1 MKYAPIDPALF
12 VQNRSKL
19 ATRLRKNSIAIIH
32 AADIMPRSAD
42 GVLPFIQNA
51 DLFYLTGVEQEDTI
65 LMLFPDAVEEKHREI
80 LFLRETTEHIR
91 VWEGDKLTIEQAQVA
106 TGVKTVLWNHEFP
119 QLLRTLGMQADTIYL
134 PINEHVRASQYVET
148 ADLRFVKHCQSIFP
162 LHRYE
167 RLAPIIYELRCVKS
181 PLEIALLQEA
191 CDMTDAGFRR
201 LLGYVRPGVWEY
213 EIEAELAHEWM
224 RRRSRGFAYPPIV
237 ASGVNA
243 CVLHY
248 VTNDHQCQDGDM
260 LLLDVAAEYANYN
273 ADMTRTIPVNGRFT
287 KRQRQVYDAVL
298 QVFRACYS
306 LIKPGVQLRE
316 YQKQVEAEMQEQL
329 CMIGLLK
336 PEDVAKQNP
345 EKPLLKQY
353 FPHGTSHHLGI
364 DVHDVSPPN
373 YALRPGMVLTIEPG
387 IYIRE
392 ENLGVRLENNILI
405 TEHGITDLMANIP
418 IEAEEIED
426 LMNA

>member
-1 MKYAPIDPALF
+1 
-12 VQNRSKL
+12 
-19 ATRLRKNSIAIIH
+19 
-32 AADIMPRSAD
+32 
-42 GVLPFIQNA
+42 
-51 DLFYLTGVEQEDTI
+51 
-65 LMLFPDAVEEKHREI
+65 
-80 LFLRETTEHIR
+80 
-91 VWEGDKLTIEQAQVA
+91 
-106 TGVKTVLWNHEFP
+106 
-119 QLLRTLGMQADTIYL
+119 
-134 PINEHVRASQYVET
+134 
-148 ADLRFVKHCQSIFP
+148 
-162 LHRYE
+162 
-167 RLAPIIYELRCVKS
+167 
-181 PLEIALLQEA
+181 
-191 CDMTDAGFRR
+191 
-201 LLGYVRPGVWEY
+201 
-213 EIEAELAHEWM
+213 
-224 RRRSRGFAYPPIV
+224 
-237 ASGVNA
+237 
-243 CVLHY
+243 
-248 VTNDHQCQDGDM
+248 M

-298 QVFRACYS
+298 HVFRACYT

-329 CMIGLLK
+329 LMIGLLK

-392 ENLGVRLENNILI
+392 ENLGVRLENNIVI

-418 IEAEEIED
+418 IEAEQIED

>member
-91 VWEGDKLTIEQAQVA
+91 VWEGDKLTIEQAQKA

-134 PINEHVRASQYVET
+134 PINEHVRASQNVET

-224 RRRSRGFAYPPIV
+224 RRRSRGFAYPPII

-298 QVFRACYS
+298 QVFRACYK

-316 YQKQVEAEMQEQL
+316 YQKQVESAMQEQL

-405 TEHGITDLMANIP
+405 TEHGVTDLMANIP

>member
-51 DLFYLTGVEQEDTI
+51 DLFYFTGVEQEDTI
-65 LMLFPDAVEEKHREI
+65 LLLFPDAVEEKFREI

-91 VWEGDKLTIEQAQVA
+91 VWEGDKLTIEQAQKA

-119 QLLRTLGMQADTIYL
+119 LLLRTLGMQADTIYL
-134 PINEHVRASQYVET
+134 PINEHVRASQSVET
-148 ADLRFVKHCQSIFP
+148 ADLRFVKHCQSLFP
-162 LHRYE
+162 LHHYE
-167 RLAPIIYELRCVKS
+167 RLAPLIYELRCVKS

-191 CDMTDAGFRR
+191 CAMTDAGFRR

-224 RRRSRGFAYPPIV
+224 RRRSRGFAYPPII
-237 ASGVNA
+237 ASGGNA

-248 VTNDHQCQDGDM
+248 VTNDHQCHDGDL

-298 QVFRACYS
+298 HVLRACYQ
-306 LIKPGVQLRE
+306 LLKPGVQLRD
-316 YQKQVEAEMQEQL
+316 YQKQTEAEMQEQL

-373 YALRPGMVLTIEPG
+373 YALRPGMVLTVEPG

-392 ENLGVRLENNILI
+392 ENLGVRLENNLLI
-405 TEHGITDLMANIP
+405 TEHGPIDLMANIP
-418 IEAEEIED
+418 IEAEHIED
-426 LMNA
+426 MMKA